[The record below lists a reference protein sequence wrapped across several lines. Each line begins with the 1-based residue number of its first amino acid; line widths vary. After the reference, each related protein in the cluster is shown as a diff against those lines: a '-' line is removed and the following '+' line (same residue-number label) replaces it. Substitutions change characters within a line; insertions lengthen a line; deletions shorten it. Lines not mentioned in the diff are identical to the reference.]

1 MTATLATPQ
10 TTSALQHAPM
20 RALVQRRYGPPEV
33 LSVGECAAPTPGK
46 GEVVL
51 RVKAAGLDRAA
62 WHLTTGKPYLMRLVF
77 GFSAPKNPVA
87 GREVSGV
94 VTAVGDD
101 VSRLR
106 VGDEVFG
113 IGEGTFAEFARARAD
128 KLVKKPPTLSFE
140 AAAVSGIS
148 GLTALNAVER
158 AALRAGE
165 RVLVIGASGGVGT
178 FAVQLAHALGAH
190 VTAVCSAAKQPLV
203 RSLGASRLIDY
214 ATDDV
219 TTHGETFDVILDI
232 GGRTPVAKLRRV
244 LTPTGRLVFVGGEGG
259 DSLTG
264 GMTRQLGAMVRGA
277 FSRQRFITLMA
288 NESHVDLER
297 LNGFL
302 AAGTV
307 KPVVERVVT
316 LAEVPQ
322 AMNDLAGGVV
332 RGKIAVVP

>member
-1 MTATLATPQ
+1 MTTTLATSQ
-10 TTSALQHAPM
+10 MTSAVQ

-128 KLVKKPPTLSFE
+128 N
-140 AAAVSGIS
+140 I
-148 GLTALNAVER
+148 
-158 AALRAGE
+158 
-165 RVLVIGASGGVGT
+165 RVCG
-178 FAVQLAHALGAH
+178 
-190 VTAVCSAAKQPLV
+190 
-203 RSLGASRLIDY
+203 
-214 ATDDV
+214 
-219 TTHGETFDVILDI
+219 
-232 GGRTPVAKLRRV
+232 
-244 LTPTGRLVFVGGEGG
+244 
-259 DSLTG
+259 
-264 GMTRQLGAMVRGA
+264 
-277 FSRQRFITLMA
+277 
-288 NESHVDLER
+288 
-297 LNGFL
+297 
-302 AAGTV
+302 
-307 KPVVERVVT
+307 
-316 LAEVPQ
+316 
-322 AMNDLAGGVV
+322 
-332 RGKIAVVP
+332 